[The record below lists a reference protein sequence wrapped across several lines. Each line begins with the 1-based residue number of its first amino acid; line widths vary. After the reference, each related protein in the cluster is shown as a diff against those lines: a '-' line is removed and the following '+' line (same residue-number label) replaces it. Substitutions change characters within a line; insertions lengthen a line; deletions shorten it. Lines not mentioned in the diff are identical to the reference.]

1 MSGEQFNIV
10 LKAVYNGISLGG
22 AVVRVAN
29 ATSGKMF
36 ESVISDASKSMGND
50 NIQQGESNSSNP
62 KKSEE
67 SSGD

>member
-1 MSGEQFNIV
+1 MMGFRQV
-10 LKAVYNGISLGG
+10 G
-22 AVVRVAN
+22 AVVKVAN
-29 ATSGKMF
+29 ATSGKIF